1 MDIGL
6 PSPLDNLEIRNG
18 FDARFLTQGTIRELP
33 RSENKDLYVFFVCL
47 FCFGLLA
54 FFPPYLFWSS
64 EVLLGW

>member
-18 FDARFLTQGTIRELP
+18 FDARFLTQGAARELP
-33 RSENKDLYVFFVCL
+33 RSENKDLYVGFFSFVL
-47 FCFGLLA
+47 FWL
-54 FFPPYLFWSS
+54 FFPLYLFWSR